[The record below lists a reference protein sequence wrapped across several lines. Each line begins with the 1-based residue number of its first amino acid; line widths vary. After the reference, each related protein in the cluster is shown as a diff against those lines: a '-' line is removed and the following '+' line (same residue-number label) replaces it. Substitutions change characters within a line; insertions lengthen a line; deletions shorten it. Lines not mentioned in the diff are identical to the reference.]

1 MNAIEPIVSAVTA
14 PNQFVETNG
23 RRLALSLDRS
33 RQVVLCT
40 RFRGNMDVWDP
51 AFLDALARNGFRV
64 IRHMA
69 VSATQFRF
77 RKTDA

>member
-33 RQVVLCT
+33 WQSCCA
-40 RFRGNMDVWDP
+40 RGFAGTWTSGTP
-51 AFLDALARNGFRV
+51 PFLDALARNGFRV